1 MALKEQDIVFTGK
14 DSKGNTIIQM
24 PITRIENVEGAV
36 KTVNGGMP
44 DANGNVTVTVSGKTV
59 GDQWIS
65 VDGTIPEGGLAFN
78 GNEVSRSIYADLYN
92 YVVTQG
98 RVIAEKDWQS
108 MYSSNNGNVPYYSS
122 GDGSSTFRLP
132 TFKSYPHFVASGA
145 GKYTKASSLDHIH
158 AFGSNNGN
166 NQGSF
171 IATNASK
178 SFRLATSSGTR
189 GWNGSGGGGAYD
201 GDASTFSANMVTS
214 LPGES
219 LTPNPESTD
228 VIVGV
233 IAIASATADADT
245 SLSDV
250 LAAIEALE
258 SRTLKIVRY
267 S

>member
-14 DSKGNTIIQM
+14 DSNGNTIIQM

-36 KTVNGGMP
+36 KTVNGEMP

-65 VDGTIPEGGLAFN
+65 VDGTIPEGGLVFN
-78 GNEVSRSIYADLYN
+78 GNEISRDIYADLYD
-92 YVVTQG
+92 YVVAQG

-145 GKYTKASSLDHIH
+145 GRYTKEGLPNITGQHGGH
-158 AFGSNNGN
+158 AYKYGDNVADSTGAFVGTTTKSGGAGKDGN
-166 NQGSF
+166 IDQLYITKF
-171 IATNASK
+171 DASK
-178 SFRLATSSGTR
+178 SNSIYGASSH
-189 GWNGSGGGGAYD
+189 
-201 GDASTFSANMVTS
+201 VT
-214 LPGES
+214 
-219 LTPNPESTD
+219 PETTD

-233 IAIASATADADT
+233 IAIVSTTGDSNT
-245 SLSDV
+245 SLTDV
-250 LAAIEALE
+250 MTAIEALE

>member
-1 MALKEQDIVFTGK
+1 MALKEQDIVFTEK
-14 DSKGNTIIQM
+14 DSDGNTIIQM
-24 PITRIENVEGAV
+24 PITRVENVEGAV
-36 KTVNGGMP
+36 KTINGGKP
-44 DANGNVTVTVSGKTV
+44 DANGNVSVSGKSV

-65 VDGTIPEGGLAFN
+65 VDGTIPQGGLTFN
-78 GNEVSRSIYADLYN
+78 GNEISRSIYADLYN
-92 YVVTQG
+92 YVVAQG
-98 RVIAEKDWQS
+98 RVITESAWQS
-108 MYSSNNGNVPYYSS
+108 MYSTNNGNVPYYSS
-122 GDGSSTFRLP
+122 GDGSTTFRLP

-158 AFGSNNGN
+158 AFGSNNAN

-171 IATNASK
+171 IATNAST
-178 SFRLATSSGTR
+178 SYRLATSSGTR
-189 GWNGSGGGGAYD
+189 GWNGSGGGGGYN

-214 LPGES
+214 LPRES

-228 VIVGV
+228 ILVGV
-233 IAIASATADADT
+233 IALVSASADSNT

-250 LAAIEALE
+250 LEAVEALE

>member
-78 GNEVSRSIYADLYN
+78 GNAVSRDIYADLYA
-92 YVVTQG
+92 YAVAQG
-98 RVIAEKDWQS
+98 RVKTESEWQS

-122 GDGSSTFRLP
+122 GDGSTTFRLP
-132 TFKSYPHFVASGA
+132 TFNGYPHLVASGA
-145 GKYTKASSLDHIH
+145 GKYTKEGLPNIAGSTGAARDDFANAPSGPFYFH
-158 AFGSNNGN
+158 ATEKGVEADNGN
-166 NQGSF
+166 SVYEIYF
-171 IATNASK
+171 DASK
-178 SFRLATSSGTR
+178 ANAIYGNSSH
-189 GWNGSGGGGAYD
+189 
-201 GDASTFSANMVTS
+201 VT
-214 LPGES
+214 
-219 LTPNPESTD
+219 PESTD
-228 VIVGV
+228 ILVGV
-233 IAIASATADADT
+233 IALVSTSADSNT

-250 LAAIEALE
+250 LTAIEALE

>member
-14 DSKGNTIIQM
+14 DASGNTIIQM

-36 KTVNGGMP
+36 KTVNGGVP

-78 GNEVSRSIYADLYN
+78 GNEISRDIYADLYN
-92 YVVTQG
+92 YVVAQG

-122 GDGSSTFRLP
+122 GDGSTTFRLP
-132 TFKSYPHFVASGA
+132 KFNSYPRFVANGA
-145 GKYTKASSLDHIH
+145 GTYTKEGLPNITGEHGGHSFKYGDH
-158 AFGSNNGN
+158 
-166 NQGSF
+166 Q
-171 IATNASK
+171 
-178 SFRLATSSGTR
+178 ATSTGAFAGTGR
-189 GWNGSGGGGAYD
+189 TAGGSGSD
-201 GDASTFSANMVTS
+201 GNHGDSIYIIDFDASRSSSIYGRSSHVT
-214 LPGES
+214 
-219 LTPNPESTD
+219 PETTN
-228 VIVGV
+228 ILVGV
-233 IAIASATADADT
+233 IALMSTTSDSNT

-250 LAAIEALE
+250 LAAVDALE

>member
-36 KTVNGGMP
+36 KTVNGGVP

-78 GNEVSRSIYADLYN
+78 GNEISRDIYADLYD
-92 YVVTQG
+92 YVVAQG

-132 TFKSYPHFVASGA
+132 RFKSYPHFVASGA
-145 GKYTKASSLDHIH
+145 GTYTKEGLPNITGNIGTIGINGTIDGV
-158 AFGSNNGN
+158 FLKTGSAGKISN
-166 NQGSF
+166 
-171 IATNASK
+171 
-178 SFRLATSSGTR
+178 
-189 GWNGSGGGGAYD
+189 D
-201 GDASTFSANMVTS
+201 GEPDYQVNFDASRSNPIYGASTHVT
-214 LPGES
+214 
-219 LTPNPESTD
+219 PESTD
-228 VIVGV
+228 VLVGV
-233 IAIASATADADT
+233 IALVSSSVDSNT

-250 LAAIEALE
+250 LTAIEALE
-258 SRTLKIVRY
+258 NRTLKIVRY

>member
-65 VDGTIPEGGLAFN
+65 VDGTIPEGGLVFN
-78 GNEVSRSIYADLYN
+78 GNEVSRLIYADLYN

-132 TFKSYPHFVASGA
+132 TFKSYPRFVASGA
-145 GKYTKASSLDHIH
+145 GTYTKEGLPNITGQ
-158 AFGSNNGN
+158 FGRDDQMGN
-166 NQGSF
+166 
-171 IATNASK
+171 IATGAFEAVTGNTVNTTSDGGDNR
-178 SFRLATSSGTR
+178 SLAF
-189 GWNGSGGGGAYD
+189 D
-201 GDASTFSANMVTS
+201 FDASRSNPIYGRSSHVT
-214 LPGES
+214 
-219 LTPNPESTD
+219 PETTN
-228 VIVGV
+228 VLVGV
-233 IAIASATADADT
+233 IALMSTTSDSNT

-250 LAAIEALE
+250 LAAVEALE